1 MKKYLHIL
9 FSFITLV
16 STAQNTSWPMV
27 KAEMKPA
34 SRWWWMGSAVDKTN
48 LLYNISEYAGKGMG
62 GLEITPIYGVQ
73 DNDKNDI
80 PYLSGQWMDMYKFT
94 SSQAAKYGI
103 KVDMNN
109 GTGWPFGGPHVT
121 IEDAATKVIFEKYQL
136 EGGKSLGTDIVV
148 TDPKQKTIATLS
160 KLMAY
165 SGKGEKMDLTSKVV
179 GNKLRWVAPS
189 GKWNL
194 IAVFN
199 GKTFQKVKRAAP
211 GGEGYVMNHFS
222 QKAVNNYLSTF
233 TDAFSRS
240 NAPYPN
246 SFFNDSYEVYGAD
259 WTPDLF
265 EQFEKRRG
273 YRLQDYLPEFLSEN
287 KTDTSSRIISDYR
300 ETLGELL
307 LENFTNQWTT
317 WAHSHGSTTRNQA
330 HGSPANLIDIYAAV
344 DIPECES
351 FGISDFHIKG
361 LRVDTIRKINDSDL
375 SMLKYAS
382 SAAHITG
389 KPYVSSETFTWLTEH
404 FRTSLSQLKPDL
416 DLLFT
421 SGVNHIFFHGTTYSP
436 KEAAWPGWKFY
447 ASADMSPTNS
457 IWRDSQSFFDYV
469 TRCQSFLQEGKPDS
483 DFLLYFPVYDMWYN
497 QDGRLLMF
505 DIHKMQRRAPEFIS
519 AVHDIVNSG
528 YDVDYISDKYLLSTK
543 TSAGKLITSGGAG
556 YKAIIVPGAD
566 IMPLATLKHLFQLAK
581 EGATVVF
588 LDNYPK
594 DIPGFSNLTQRKEE
608 LGKYKKVV
616 CGRTDFKQTN
626 IRTYDKGRII
636 TGSDYSLTLQACDIQ
651 HEEMRSRYGLHYI
664 RRANDDGYHYFVSAL
679 HEKDTEGWI
688 TLAVDAGSAIF
699 FNPLNGTSGLAR
711 SRKQG
716 GKTQVFLQLRSG
728 ESIII
733 KTFNKKL
740 SDVPPW
746 NYYEPENT
754 SLVIDQGWKVKFID
768 STPAISGEFV
778 LNKLESWTELDQ
790 EDLKRNMGTALYSA
804 EMNLPELKADN
815 WQLNLGDVRESA
827 RLRING
833 QDVVTLWSVPFSAN
847 VGKYLKQGKNLIE
860 IEVTNLPA
868 NRIADYDRR
877 NIEWRIFKEINFV
890 KLNYIK
896 GDFAGWDIMPS
907 GLLGPVILT
916 PLKTI
921 K

>member
-1 MKKYLHIL
+1 MKKYLSIL

-16 STAQNTSWPMV
+16 STAQNTSWPSV
-27 KAEMKPA
+27 KAEMKPSA
-34 SRWWWMGSAVDKTN
+34 RWWWMGSAVDKDN
-48 LLYNISEYAGKGMG
+48 LQYNISEYARKGMG

-73 DNDKNDI
+73 NNDNNDI
-80 PYLSGQWMDMYKFT
+80 PYLSDQWMDMYKFT
-94 SSQAAKYGI
+94 VSEATKKGI
-103 KVDMNN
+103 KIDMNN
-109 GTGWPFGGPHVT
+109 GTGWPFGGQPVT
-121 IEDAATKVIFEKYQL
+121 MEDAATKVIFERYKV
-136 EGGKSLGTDIVV
+136 EGGKSLETDIAV
-148 TDPKQKTIATLS
+148 TDPKQKAVATLS

-165 SGKGEKMDLTSKVV
+165 SDKGEKLDLTSKVAV
-179 GNKLRWVAPS
+179 NKLKWVAPS
-189 GKWNL
+189 GKWDL

-211 GGEGYVMNHFS
+211 GAEGYVMNHFS
-222 QKAVNNYLSTF
+222 QKAVENYLSTF
-233 TDAFSRS
+233 TQAFNQNKAS
-240 NAPYPN
+240 YPN

-265 EQFEKRRG
+265 DQFEKRRG
-273 YRLQDYLPEFLSEN
+273 YKLQDFLPEFLSEN
-287 KTDTSSRIISDYR
+287 KTDIKSRIISDYR

-307 LENFTNQWTT
+307 LENFTNQWTA

-361 LRVDTIRKINDSDL
+361 LRVDTVRKINDSDL

-421 SGVNHIFFHGTTYSP
+421 SGVNHIFIHGTTYSP
-436 KEAAWPGWKFY
+436 KEAVWPGWKFY
-447 ASADMSPTNS
+447 ASVDMSPTNT
-457 IWRDSQSFFDYV
+457 IWKDSQAFFDYV
-469 TRCQSFLQEGKPDS
+469 TRCQSFLQEGTPDS
-483 DFLLYFPVYDMWYN
+483 DFLLYFPIYDMWHN

-543 TSAGKLITSGGAG
+543 ASANELVTSGGAS

-566 IMPLATLKHLFQLAK
+566 IMPLATLKHLFQLAE

-594 DIPGFSNLTQRKEE
+594 DIPGLSNLTQRKGE
-608 LGKYKKVV
+608 LKEFQKK
-616 CGRTDFKQTN
+616 TFAEDDFQKTN
-626 IRTYDKGRII
+626 VRTYGKGRII
-636 TGSDYSLTLQACDIQ
+636 TGSDYSLTLQACGIQ
-651 HEEMRSRYGLHYI
+651 HEEMKLQYGLHYI
-664 RRANDDGYHYFVSAL
+664 RRANEDGHHYFVSAL
-679 HEKDTEGWI
+679 QEKDTEEWI
-688 TLAVDAGSAIF
+688 TLAVDAESIML
-699 FNPLNGTSGLAR
+699 FNPLDGISGLAQ
-711 SRKQG
+711 SRKQN
-716 GKTQVFLQLRSG
+716 GKTQVYLQLKSG
-728 ESIII
+728 ESVII

-740 SDVPPW
+740 TNVPLW
-746 NYYEPENT
+746 NYYEPEKT
-754 SLVIDQGWKVKFID
+754 PLRIDSGWKMKFVE
-768 STPAISGEFV
+768 STPAISDEFV
-778 LNKLESWTELDQ
+778 LNKLESWTELNK
-790 EDLKRNMGTALYSA
+790 EDLKHNMGTARYSV
-804 EMNLPELKADN
+804 EITLPISDAAD
-815 WQLNLGDVRESA
+815 WQLDLGDVRESA

-833 QDVVTLWSVPFSAN
+833 QDITTLWSVPFTAN
-847 VGKYLKQGKNLIE
+847 VGRYLKQGKNLIE
-860 IEVTNLPA
+860 VEVTNLPA

-877 NIEWRIFKEINFV
+877 KIEWRIFKEINFV

-896 GDFAGWDIMPS
+896 GDFAGWDVMPS